1 MIGSSKGSKIGI
13 VIGTVGGVMGL
24 LILGAICIIC
34 NGRRKS
40 HLREVFVDVS
50 GCASAAFS
58 SPLLQLNLV
67 D

>member
-1 MIGSSKGSKIGI
+1 LIGSSKGSKIGI
-13 VIGTVGGVMGL
+13 VIGTVGVMGL